1 MINGLSIT
9 QQKLDALR
17 ERVVKILSE
26 RRATHTLGVERMAAR
41 LARIYCP
48 DKELKL
54 RAMALLHDITKELS
68 VDEHFAIFARYGV
81 EPSELLAGAPSLLH
95 AVTASLCLPDEYPDF
110 ADVETVDA
118 VRYHTTG
125 RADMTLA
132 EKIIYLADYIE
143 DNRTY
148 DDCVYLRNAF
158 FGADIEGMSNEEKE
172 QHLDRIL
179 LLSFDMTLRD
189 LVSRNKT
196 ISSDTQMARD
206 HLENKLKSKRG

>member
-1 MINGLSIT
+1 MMNGLSIT

-26 RRATHTLGVERMAAR
+26 HRAMHTLGVERMAACI
-41 LARIYCP
+41 ARIYCP

-54 RAMALLHDITKELS
+54 RAMALLHDVTKELS
-68 VDEHFAIFARYGV
+68 IEEHFAIFARYGV

-95 AVTASLCLPDEYPDF
+95 AITASLCLPDEYPDF
-110 ADVETVDA
+110 ADSETVDA

-125 RADMTLA
+125 RADMTLS

-158 FGADIEGMSNEEKE
+158 FGADIDGMSNAEKE

-189 LVSRNKT
+189 LIRRNKT
-196 ISSDTQMARD
+196 ISDDTQRARD
-206 HLENKLKSKRG
+206 YLDNKLNNSK

>member
-1 MINGLSIT
+1 MMNGLSIT
-9 QQKLDALR
+9 QEKLDELR
-17 ERVVKILSE
+17 RRVGKILSE
-26 RRATHTLGVERMAAR
+26 YRFCHTLGVERMAAR

-54 RAMALLHDITKELS
+54 RAAALLHDVTKELS
-68 VDEHFAIFARYGV
+68 VDEHIAIFAHYGV
-81 EPSELLAGAPSLLH
+81 EVDDLVVGASSLLH
-95 AVTASLCLPDEYPDF
+95 AVTASLCLYDEYPDF
-110 ADVETVDA
+110 ADSETVDA

-158 FGADIEGMSNEEKE
+158 FGADIDGMSNAEKE

-196 ISSDTQMARD
+196 ISSDTQQARD

>member
-1 MINGLSIT
+1 MMNGLSIT
-9 QQKLDALR
+9 QEKLDALR

-26 RRATHTLGVERMAAR
+26 RRAMHTLGVERMAAR

-48 DKELKL
+48 DKEQNL
-54 RAMALLHDITKELS
+54 RAIALLHDVTKELTGE
-68 VDEHFAIFARYGV
+68 EHMAIFARYGV
-81 EPSELLAGAPSLLH
+81 EVDDLLSGAPSLLH
-95 AVTASLCLPDEYPDF
+95 AITASLCLPDEYPDF
-110 ADVETVDA
+110 ADKEAVDA

-158 FGADIEGMSNEEKE
+158 FDADIDGMSDGEREE
-172 QHLDRIL
+172 HLDRIL
-179 LLSFDMTLRD
+179 LLSLDMTLND
-189 LVSRNKT
+189 LIKRNKT
-196 ISSDTQMARD
+196 ISSDTQRARD
-206 HLENKLKSKRG
+206 YLAEKLKNSN

>member
-1 MINGLSIT
+1 MMNGLSIT
-9 QQKLDALR
+9 QEKLDELR
-17 ERVVKILSE
+17 RRVGKILSE
-26 RRATHTLGVERMAAR
+26 YRFCHTLGVERMAAR

-54 RAMALLHDITKELS
+54 RAAALLHDVTKELT
-68 VDEHFAIFARYGV
+68 VDEHMAIFEHYGV
-81 EPSELLAGAPSLLH
+81 EVDDLLLGAPSLLH
-95 AVTASLCLPDEYPDF
+95 AVTASLCLYDEYPDF
-110 ADVETVDA
+110 ADGELVDA

-125 RADMTLA
+125 RAGMTLA

-148 DDCVYLRNAF
+148 DDCVHLRDAF
-158 FGADIEGMSNEEKE
+158 FGADIDGMSDAEKE
-172 QHLDRIL
+172 EHLDRIL

-196 ISSDTQMARD
+196 ISSDTQQAMD
-206 HLENKLKSKRG
+206 HLENKLKSNKG